1 MILQKKTLEKLRNL
15 INEET
20 EYRSG
25 PQLVSFF
32 NNLGFNDQYGQGF
45 PSRWIYTDEKLN
57 LINGKPE
64 IDKCIKNLFSPV
76 NFIGRFNELDKFISE
91 LNQYLVFDKWNVVR
105 NEADITFKRC
115 EKISLENN
123 PIKEEIKEDDFLKKD
138 FEEVSIDSLNL
149 DGVITDILNSRL
161 KEIQKCL
168 KIESPLSTIFLCG
181 STLEGVLLGI
191 ALQNIEMFNRANSV
205 PKDKEGKTKQFWE
218 WSLNNLIDVS
228 FEVGFLK
235 EDVKKFSHT
244 LRDFRNYIHP
254 YQQLS
259 SNFNPDKHTAK
270 ISWQV
275 LKAALYQLSIK
286 INNSNLANKTL

>member
-115 EKISLENN
+115 EKVSFENN

-191 ALQNIEMFNRANSV
+191 ALQNIEMFNRANSA

-286 INNSNLANKTL
+286 INNSNSANKTL

>member
-115 EKISLENN
+115 EKISFENN

>member
-1 MILQKKTLEKLRNL
+1 M
-15 INEET
+15 
-20 EYRSG
+20 
-25 PQLVSFF
+25 
-32 NNLGFNDQYGQGF
+32 
-45 PSRWIYTDEKLN
+45 
-57 LINGKPE
+57 
-64 IDKCIKNLFSPV
+64 
-76 NFIGRFNELDKFISE
+76 
-91 LNQYLVFDKWNVVR
+91 VFDKWNVVR

-115 EKISLENN
+115 EKISFENN